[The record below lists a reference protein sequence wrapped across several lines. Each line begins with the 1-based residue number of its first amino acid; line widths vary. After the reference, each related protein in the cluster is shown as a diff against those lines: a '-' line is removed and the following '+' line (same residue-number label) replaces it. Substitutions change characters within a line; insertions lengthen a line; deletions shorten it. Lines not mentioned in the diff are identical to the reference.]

1 MVICQFLLFI
11 SEKLINKLLINVT
24 NDVVFFVLFFSSRA
38 SNPKDPPTVT
48 QAHEQELELIQKFLH

>member
-11 SEKLINKLLINVT
+11 SEKVINKLLINVT
-24 NDVVFFVLFFSSRA
+24 NDVFFFCFFSSRA

-48 QAHEQELELIQKFLH
+48 QAREQELELIQKFLQ